1 MLGTKYVKN
10 KIPSL
15 YAEKRACSTS
25 FHGNFSVV
33 EREHGLLSETNL
45 CPAIYS

>member
-10 KIPSL
+10 KVPSL

-25 FHGNFSVV
+25 FHGNFFCGGKRAWAF
-33 EREHGLLSETNL
+33 E
-45 CPAIYS
+45 